1 MYIYYKNVLEGNEN
15 VTYVNNYVIKRKL
28 LKGFNEYKAFLTNK
42 SVTNICEHSII
53 KFKEYS
59 ITQNV

>member
-1 MYIYYKNVLEGNEN
+1 M
-15 VTYVNNYVIKRKL
+15 IKRKL
-28 LKGFNEYKAFLTNK
+28 LKGFNELKQLNSFLTNK
-42 SVTNICEHSII
+42 LVINIREYSIV